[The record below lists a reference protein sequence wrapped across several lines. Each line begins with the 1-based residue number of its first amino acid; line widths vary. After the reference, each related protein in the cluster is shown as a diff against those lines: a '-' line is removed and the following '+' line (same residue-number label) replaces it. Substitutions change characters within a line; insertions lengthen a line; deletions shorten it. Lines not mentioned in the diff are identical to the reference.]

1 MFHQIQ
7 TSPSMLTAPPKSPWR
22 KTTRAQLTIL
32 FGGVAVVIGLAVA
45 ATTEAFLSRY
55 MLQLSGQSLM
65 NISQPIATA
74 LAQGMQER
82 EREML
87 LLSSIPL
94 LTRTVA
100 LESDGELLQQL
111 LDQIKQ
117 SFPFYSWI
125 GVTDQK
131 GVVQRATGRLLEGVD
146 VSSRPWFAAGSQGPF
161 VGDAHDAKLLD
172 KHLRLPGSTTPLRF
186 MDYASP
192 VRGQDSAF
200 KGVIS
205 AHVDGAWIDD
215 LIVRSSPPS
224 AKDLGLEVM
233 VVNKEGILDTSGAI
247 RIPRD
252 ALPDLPAPGHFSV
265 VPWSEV
271 EGDFLTTVVQVPK
284 LASTDLQWLLVT
296 RQPLRQALAPVY
308 QVQWLIGVLFA
319 VMSGAL
325 LASAYWIARRF
336 SKPIEHLAAAAQR
349 VETTGEVQALQI
361 PLGTQEFKELGNALH
376 RMASSLLKKQEEL
389 TSANEALEAKVT
401 ERTAALRHS
410 EQRYLAILQL
420 QTEIICRFDADGTLT
435 FVNDAFCRLF
445 NLKEQEVVGSVW
457 APVVHPDDLHIV
469 ESKLMSVSPAD
480 PNVTVENRVLAGD
493 GSIRWCHFNN
503 HALFDD
509 QGNLVEWQAVG
520 RDITELKLARQKLQ
534 ELLLEQHAMLDNDL
548 IGIAKIKD
556 RIIEWHNPAMARIF
570 GYAPGALQGKTTEA
584 LHASKEEYVDLGER
598 AYAVLAKG
606 EHFREQRR
614 LLKKNGDEAWIDI
627 NGVSLDE
634 TGTSLWLMQD
644 VTAMK
649 RYQEQVEHIA
659 FHDNLTGLPNRMLL
673 ADRMAHTFAMCER
686 SASMAAVCYMDLNG
700 FKPVNDE
707 YGHEMGDLVLRETGK
722 RIQAQ
727 LRAADTAA
735 RVGGDEFVLL
745 LAPVSDDLEVPT
757 ILKRVKAAIEVPIE
771 IGEGRTVRVSS
782 AFGVAMYPLQGKAPA
797 ELLRQADEAMYANKG
812 TQRVS
817 DAL

>member
-1 MFHQIQ
+1 M
-7 TSPSMLTAPPKSPWR
+7 
-22 KTTRAQLTIL
+22 
-32 FGGVAVVIGLAVA
+32 
-45 ATTEAFLSRY
+45 E
-55 MLQLSGQSLM
+55 
-65 NISQPIATA
+65 N
-74 LAQGMQER
+74 
-82 EREML
+82 
-87 LLSSIPL
+87 
-94 LTRTVA
+94 
-100 LESDGELLQQL
+100 DGEQLQQL

-131 GVVQRATGRLLEGVD
+131 GIVQRATGRLLEGVD
-146 VSSRPWFAAGSQGPF
+146 VSARPWFAAGAQGSF

-192 VRGQDSAF
+192 IRGQDSAF

-205 AHVDGAWIDD
+205 AHVNGAWIDD

-224 AKDLGLEVM
+224 AKELGLEVM
-233 VVNKEGILDTSGAI
+233 VVNQEGILDTSGAI

-252 ALPDLPAPGHFSV
+252 SLPDLPAPGHFSV
-265 VPWSEV
+265 VSWSDAD
-271 EGDFLTTVVQVPK
+271 GSYLTTVAQVPR
-284 LASTDLQWLLVT
+284 LTSTDLQWLLVT

-308 QVQWLIGVLFA
+308 YVQWLINVMLVL
-319 VMSGAL
+319 MSGAFI
-325 LASAYWIARRF
+325 ASAYWAARRF
-336 SKPIEHLAAAAQR
+336 SKPVEHLAVAAKR
-349 VETTGEVQALQI
+349 VEATGEVQALLI
-361 PLGTQEFKELGNALH
+361 PLGTKEFEELGTALH
-376 RMASSLLKKQEEL
+376 RMASSLLQQQQEL
-389 TSANEALEAKVT
+389 AKANEVLEAKVV
-401 ERTAALRHS
+401 ERTEALQRS
-410 EQRYLAILQL
+410 EQRYLAILQC
-420 QTEIICRFDADGTLT
+420 QTEIICRFDADGRMT

-445 NLKEQEVVGSVW
+445 NLKESEVVGSVW
-457 APVVHPDDLHIV
+457 APVVHPEDLPLV
-469 ESKLMSVSPAD
+469 EGKLGNVSPREPSVS
-480 PNVTVENRVLAGD
+480 VENRVLAGD
-493 GSIRWCHFNN
+493 GSVRWCHFNN
-503 HALFDD
+503 RALFDD
-509 QGNLVEWQAVG
+509 LGHVVEWQAVG
-520 RDITELKLARQKLQ
+520 RDITELKVAREKLQ

-556 RIIEWHNPAMARIF
+556 RVIQWHNPAMARIF

-584 LHASKEEYVDLGER
+584 LHASKEEYVDLGEH

-614 LLKKNGDEAWIDI
+614 LLKKNGDEVWIDI

-644 VTAMK
+644 VTPMK

-659 FHDNLTGLPNRMLL
+659 FHDNLTGLPNRILL
-673 ADRMAHTFAMCER
+673 ADRMAHTFAMCDR

-745 LAPVSDDLEVPT
+745 FAPVSDDLEVPT

-771 IGEGRTVRVSS
+771 VGEGRTVRVSS

-812 TQRVS
+812 ARRDS
-817 DAL
+817 EGC